1 MVMVESEVAADD
13 NKETNGRKSPWKTTA
28 LVDGK
33 EMDAPVMGAD
43 SWPALAD
50 AQRPKSLDATTSAKF
65 SDSGEVSDEV
75 ALQSPPSGAQGGY
88 AQRAPASRNPSY
100 SHKNIHSHHQKPGSK
115 RNPNGPPHVS
125 VPLPYHQPPMPPL
138 FPPILHPP
146 HLAVP
151 GYAYQP
157 RPVAGVEVHMVK
169 PSNETSV
176 QAFVPPVEPPPRGDP
191 SGYVV
196 GIHNRRP
203 NMQDPGV
210 HWNHAW
216 YHQRGFNPRDNI
228 SMQHGAGPRPFM
240 RPQFFSPAPGFMVG
254 PSFPGHGPMY
264 YVPVPHPDAI
274 GRPPHFIPH
283 PLNPRASML
292 PPEMLALR
300 ANIVKQIEYY
310 FSDENLKNDHYLI
323 SLMNDHGWVPIS
335 AIAEFKRV
343 KKMSTDI
350 PFILDSLHS
359 SAIVEV
365 QGDKVRRRDEWLKW
379 IPVPADSKSTL
390 NVDTPSNPVDESTNS
405 LLDENASDGSRT
417 LASEDN
423 IKSSRLQGCS
433 LEQSSNRDN
442 LEVADLDIV
451 EEHSHGTGRQG
462 IEISS
467 NVDAH
472 NVDDLSGQFS
482 STFMLDEELE
492 IEQKTIKK
500 DDLTSNGRI
509 DEDDDEIAVNDQDVQ
524 RLIIVTQ
531 NSGIE
536 KRSTS
541 GGKES
546 KSISKELASTIND
559 GLYFY
564 EQVLE
569 KKRSNRKKS
578 KCNSENREGASR
590 LSSNA
595 SVPARSK
602 PSENSAGYCA
612 LDEIGNS
619 SPRKK
624 QTKTFPKQQSSHKQR
639 FFSSNFRNHGTSRNS
654 LGIVAESP
662 PSNSVGFFFGSTP
675 PESTS
680 SRPSKLSVS
689 PHGNFLANSP
699 PVGSLP
705 KSFPPFQH
713 PSHQLLEENGFKQ
726 QKYLKYYKKCLNDRK
741 KLGIGCSEEM
751 NTLYRFWSYFL
762 RDMFVI
768 TMYNDFRKYALEDA
782 ASNYN
787 YGIECLFRFYSYGL
801 EKEFRENL
809 YADFEQL
816 TLEFFQKGNLY
827 GLEKYW
833 AFHHYRRQRDQK
845 EPLKKHPELDK
856 LLREEYRSLDDFRA
870 KEKAATAKEDGN

>member
-1 MVMVESEVAADD
+1 MVMVDTEVTDD
-13 NKETNGRKSPWKTTA
+13 NKDTNGRKSPWKTPA
-28 LVDGK
+28 AVDGK
-33 EMDAPVMGAD
+33 DTDAPVMGAD

-50 AQRPKSLDATTSAKF
+50 AQRPKNLDATTSAVS
-65 SDSGEVSDEV
+65 SDSGEVSDGV
-75 ALQSPPSGAQGGY
+75 ALHSPSLGAQGGY
-88 AQRAPASRNPSY
+88 AQKSPASRNPNY
-100 SHKNIHSHHQKPGSK
+100 SHKNFQPHHQKPGSK
-115 RNPNGPPHVS
+115 RNPNGAPHVS
-125 VPLPYHQPPMPPL
+125 VPFPYHQPPMPPL
-138 FPPILHPP
+138 FPPLLHPP

-157 RPVAGVEVHMVK
+157 RPVAGVEVHMIK
-169 PSNETSV
+169 PGNEAPV

-191 SGYVV
+191 NGYVV

-203 NMQDPGV
+203 NMQESGV
-210 HWNHAW
+210 HWNHGW
-216 YHQRGFNPRDNI
+216 HHQRGFNPRDNI
-228 SMQHGAGPRPFM
+228 SMQHGAGPRPFI

-264 YVPVPHPDAI
+264 YVPVPPPDAI
-274 GRPPHFIPH
+274 GRPPQFIPH
-283 PLNPRASML
+283 SINPRASML
-292 PPEMLALR
+292 PPDLLALR
-300 ANIVKQIEYY
+300 ANIIKQIEYY
-310 FSDENLKNDHYLI
+310 FSNENLKNDHYLI
-323 SLMNDHGWVPIS
+323 SLMDDHGWVPIS

-350 PFILDSLHS
+350 SFILDSLHS
-359 SAIVEV
+359 SASVEV
-365 QGDKVRRRDEWLKW
+365 QGEKVRKRDEWSKW
-379 IPVPADSKSTL
+379 IPVPADAKSTL
-390 NVDTPSNPVDESTNS
+390 NVETSSNVVVETTNS
-405 LLDENASDGSRT
+405 LADENASDGCGVLPSN
-417 LASEDN
+417 DN
-423 IKSSRLQGCS
+423 IKSSLLQSCS
-433 LEQSSNRDN
+433 REKFQSRDS
-442 LEVADLDIV
+442 LEVANLDIV
-451 EEHSHGTGRQG
+451 EEHSRGTVPPQG

-467 NVDAH
+467 NVGAH
-472 NVDDLSGQFS
+472 TVDDLSSQFS

-492 IEQKTIKK
+492 IEQKTVKK

-531 NSGIE
+531 NRAIE
-536 KRSTS
+536 KRSAN

-569 KKRSNRKKS
+569 KKRSNQKKS
-578 KCNSENREGASR
+578 KCNSENREGTSR
-590 LSSNA
+590 LSSSA
-595 SVPARSK
+595 SGSARSK
-602 PSENSAGYCA
+602 PSEHSAGYCG
-612 LDEIGNS
+612 LDEIGNA

-675 PESTS
+675 PDNTS

-689 PHGNFLANSP
+689 PHGNFLGNSP

-726 QKYLKYYKKCLNDRK
+726 QKYLKFYKKCLSDRK

-762 RDMFVI
+762 RDMFVDS
-768 TMYNDFRKYALEDA
+768 MYNDFRKYALEDA

-787 YGIECLFRFYSYGL
+787 YGMECLFRFYSYGL
-801 EKEFRENL
+801 EKEFREDL
-809 YADFEQL
+809 YTDFEQL

-845 EPLKKHPELDK
+845 EPLRKHPALDK

-870 KEKAATAKEDGN
+870 KEKAANVKEDGN

>member
-1 MVMVESEVAADD
+1 
-13 NKETNGRKSPWKTTA
+13 
-28 LVDGK
+28 
-33 EMDAPVMGAD
+33 
-43 SWPALAD
+43 
-50 AQRPKSLDATTSAKF
+50 
-65 SDSGEVSDEV
+65 
-75 ALQSPPSGAQGGY
+75 
-88 AQRAPASRNPSY
+88 
-100 SHKNIHSHHQKPGSK
+100 
-115 RNPNGPPHVS
+115 
-125 VPLPYHQPPMPPL
+125 
-138 FPPILHPP
+138 
-146 HLAVP
+146 
-151 GYAYQP
+151 
-157 RPVAGVEVHMVK
+157 MVK

>member
-43 SWPALAD
+43 VWPALAD
-50 AQRPKSLDATTSAKF
+50 AQRPKNLDATTSAKF

-228 SMQHGAGPRPFM
+228 SMQHGAGPRPFI

-292 PPEMLALR
+292 PPDMLALR

-390 NVDTPSNPVDESTNS
+390 NVDTSSNPVDESTNS
-405 LLDENASDGSRT
+405 LVDENASDGSRM

-423 IKSSRLQGCS
+423 IKFSRLQGCS
-433 LEQSSNRDN
+433 LEKSSNRDN
-442 LEVADLDIV
+442 LEVVDLDIV

-472 NVDDLSGQFS
+472 NVDDLSSQFS

-531 NSGIE
+531 NSCIE
-536 KRSTS
+536 KRSTI

-602 PSENSAGYCA
+602 PSENSAGYCG

-833 AFHHYRRQRDQK
+833 AFHYYRRQRDQR

>member
-1 MVMVESEVAADD
+1 MVMVDTEVTDD
-13 NKETNGRKSPWKTTA
+13 NKDTNGRKSPWKTPA
-28 LVDGK
+28 AVDAK
-33 EMDAPVMGAD
+33 DTDAPVMGAD

-50 AQRPKSLDATTSAKF
+50 AQRPKSIDATTSAKS
-65 SDSGEVSDEV
+65 SDSGEVSDGV
-75 ALQSPPSGAQGGY
+75 AALQSPSSGAQGGY
-88 AQRAPASRNPSY
+88 AQKSPASRNSSY
-100 SHKNIHSHHQKPGSK
+100 SHKNFQSHHQKPGSK
-115 RNPNGPPHVS
+115 RNPNGAPHVS

-157 RPVAGVEVHMVK
+157 RPVAGVEVHMIK
-169 PSNETSV
+169 PGNETSV

-203 NMQDPGV
+203 NMQESGV
-210 HWNHAW
+210 HWNHGW
-216 YHQRGFNPRDNI
+216 HHQRGFNPRDNM
-228 SMQHGAGPRPFM
+228 SMQHGAGPRPFI
-240 RPQFFSPAPGFMVG
+240 RPPFFSPAPGFMVG

-264 YVPVPHPDAI
+264 YVPVPPPDAI
-274 GRPPHFIPH
+274 GRPQFIPH
-283 PLNPRASML
+283 PINPRASML
-292 PPEMLALR
+292 PPDMLALR
-300 ANIVKQIEYY
+300 TNIIKQIEYY
-310 FSDENLKNDHYLI
+310 FSDENLKTDHYLI
-323 SLMNDHGWVPIS
+323 SLMDDHGWVPIS

-350 PFILDSLHS
+350 SFILDSLHS
-359 SAIVEV
+359 SANVEV
-365 QGDKVRRRDEWLKW
+365 QGDKVRKRDEWSKW
-379 IPVPADSKSTL
+379 VPVSADSKSTL
-390 NVDTPSNPVDESTNS
+390 NVETSSIPVDESTNS
-405 LLDENASDGSRT
+405 LVDENASDGSRV
-417 LASEDN
+417 LASNDN
-423 IKSSRLQGCS
+423 IKSSLLQGCS
-433 LEQSSNRDN
+433 REQFSSRDSP
-442 LEVADLDIV
+442 EVANLDIV
-451 EEHSHGTGRQG
+451 EEHSSGTVPPQG
-462 IEISS
+462 IKISS
-467 NVDAH
+467 NVGAH
-472 NVDDLSGQFS
+472 DVDDLSSQFS

-492 IEQKTIKK
+492 IEQKAIKK

-531 NSGIE
+531 NRAIE

-578 KCNSENREGASR
+578 KCNSENREGTSR
-590 LSSNA
+590 LSSSA
-595 SVPARSK
+595 TGSARSK
-602 PSENSAGYCA
+602 PSENSAGYCG
-612 LDEIGNS
+612 LDEIGNA

-675 PESTS
+675 PDSTS

-689 PHGNFLANSP
+689 PHGNFLGNSP

-726 QKYLKYYKKCLNDRK
+726 QKYLKFYKKCLSDRK

-762 RDMFVI
+762 RDMFVDS
-768 TMYNDFRKYALEDA
+768 MYNDFRKYALEDA

-787 YGIECLFRFYSYGL
+787 YGMECLFRFYSYGL
-801 EKEFRENL
+801 EKEFREVL
-809 YADFEQL
+809 YSDFEQL

-845 EPLKKHPELDK
+845 EPLRKHPELDK

-870 KEKAATAKEDGN
+870 KEKAANTKEDGN

>member
-1 MVMVESEVAADD
+1 MVMVDTEVTDD
-13 NKETNGRKSPWKTTA
+13 NKDTNGRKSPWKTPTA
-28 LVDGK
+28 VDAK
-33 EMDAPVMGAD
+33 DTDAPVMGAD

-50 AQRPKSLDATTSAKF
+50 AQRPKSLDATTSAKS
-65 SDSGEVSDEV
+65 SDSGEVSDGV
-75 ALQSPPSGAQGGY
+75 AALQSPSSGAQGGY
-88 AQRAPASRNPSY
+88 AQKSPASRNPSY
-100 SHKNIHSHHQKPGSK
+100 SHKNFQSHHQKPGSK
-115 RNPNGPPHVS
+115 RNPNGAPHVS
-125 VPLPYHQPPMPPL
+125 VPLPYHQPQMPPL

-157 RPVAGVEVHMVK
+157 RPVPGVEVHMIK
-169 PSNETSV
+169 PGNETSV

-203 NMQDPGV
+203 NMQESGV
-210 HWNHAW
+210 HWNHGW
-216 YHQRGFNPRDNI
+216 HHQRGFNPRDNI
-228 SMQHGAGPRPFM
+228 SMQHGAGPRPFI
-240 RPQFFSPAPGFMVG
+240 RPPFFSPAPGFMVG
-254 PSFPGHGPMY
+254 PSFPVTAKDFYDAGHGPMY
-264 YVPVPHPDAI
+264 YVPVPPPDAI
-274 GRPPHFIPH
+274 GRPQFIPH
-283 PLNPRASML
+283 PINPRASML
-292 PPEMLALR
+292 PPDMLALR
-300 ANIVKQIEYY
+300 TNIIKQIEYY
-310 FSDENLKNDHYLI
+310 FSDENLKTDHYLI
-323 SLMNDHGWVPIS
+323 SLMDDHGWVSIS

-350 PFILDSLHS
+350 SFILDSLHS
-359 SAIVEV
+359 SANVEV
-365 QGDKVRRRDEWLKW
+365 QIAGLLGWHLGYILNLYKHSGDKVRKRDDWSKW
-379 IPVPADSKSTL
+379 VPVSADSKSTL
-390 NVDTPSNPVDESTNS
+390 NVETSSNPVDESNNS
-405 LLDENASDGSRT
+405 FVDENASDGSRV
-417 LASEDN
+417 LASNDN
-423 IKSSRLQGCS
+423 IKSSILQGCS
-433 LEQSSNRDN
+433 REQFSSRDSP
-442 LEVADLDIV
+442 EVANLDIV
-451 EEHSHGTGRQG
+451 EEHSRGTLPPQG
-462 IEISS
+462 IKISS
-467 NVDAH
+467 NVGGHDA
-472 NVDDLSGQFS
+472 DDLSSQFS

-492 IEQKTIKK
+492 IEQKAIKK

-531 NSGIE
+531 NRATE
-536 KRSTS
+536 KRSTN

-578 KCNSENREGASR
+578 KCNSENREGTSR
-590 LSSNA
+590 LSSSA
-595 SVPARSK
+595 TGSARSK
-602 PSENSAGYCA
+602 PSENSAGYCG
-612 LDEIGNS
+612 LDEIGNA

-675 PESTS
+675 PDSTS

-689 PHGNFLANSP
+689 PHGNFLGNSP

-726 QKYLKYYKKCLNDRK
+726 QK
-741 KLGIGCSEEM
+741 
-751 NTLYRFWSYFL
+751 
-762 RDMFVI
+762 DMFVDS
-768 TMYNDFRKYALEDA
+768 MYNDFRKYALEDA

-787 YGIECLFRFYSYGL
+787 YGMECLFRFY
-801 EKEFRENL
+801 R
-809 YADFEQL
+809 
-816 TLEFFQKGNLY
+816 
-827 GLEKYW
+827 

-845 EPLKKHPELDK
+845 EPLRKHPELDK

-870 KEKAATAKEDGN
+870 KEKAAHTKEDGN